1 MKKLMLEYLCLRFPD
16 AYRKKTDFGIVLYHT
31 DNQLVNY
38 RHHKD
43 VLDNMISMFSCS
55 EEDAFTMLN
64 AWTNSRTLV

>member
-38 RHHKD
+38 RHYKD

-55 EEDAFTMLN
+55 EEDAITMLK